1 MDTFIHLFTHS
12 TLTLVVFFPT
22 VAVLP
27 LLFFPRDSQGAVK
40 VYVLLATLAE
50 LLLGGWYLLARYTA
64 GAPFP
69 FVRELGLDGQPIP
82 WIPRWGIRYE
92 LAIDGIS
99 MPLVA
104 LTLLLMPIVIL
115 GSWKGITKH
124 WKAYGA
130 AMLLLTTGMLGVFL
144 AFDLF
149 LFYVFWELVLVPMY
163 LIIGIWGGE
172 RKIYAALKF
181 FLYTM
186 AGSLPMLVALLWLG
200 WRQHEATSVWSFAYA
215 DLLNLALPLGPQ
227 LWLFA
232 AFALAFAIKVPM
244 FPLHTW
250 LPDAHVEAPTG
261 GSVVLAGVLLKLGT
275 YGFLRIAFPLFPQA
289 AVRLGMPL
297 VILALIGILYGALV
311 SWVQSDMKKLVA
323 YSSVAHLGFVMLG
336 LLAFDLVAWQGAL
349 LQMVNHGL
357 STGAL
362 FLLVGMLYDR
372 RHTKKFDEFGG
383 LAKVIP
389 VFAFFLIFSALA
401 SVGLPM
407 LNGFA
412 GEFPILVGS
421 YKSAVLDLRWATV
434 AATAGVVLAAI
445 YLLKMLYL
453 TLWGPITRPENEGLK
468 DLSLREILA
477 LAPLCVLMLWIG
489 VAPACFMDPSTAHL
503 GQLLGNV
510 RARIQVPAQPDQVAG
525 AEPQHRKLVPAADS
539 TSESTSEATS
549 ESTSGD
555 SIYALVRDA
564 ALAPAAVAPS
574 APAPAGG
581 AP

>member
-1 MDTFIHLFTHS
+1 MDNFVHLFTHDS
-12 TLTLVVFFPT
+12 LTLVVFFPT
-22 VAVLP
+22 LAVLP
-27 LLFFPRDSQGAVK
+27 LLFFPRGSDGAVK
-40 VYVLLATLAE
+40 VYTLLATLVE
-50 LLLGGWYLLARYTA
+50 MVLGGWYLLSRQAP

-69 FVRELGLDGQPIP
+69 FVRELGLDGQPIA
-82 WIPRWGIRYE
+82 WIQRWGIRYE

-115 GSWKGITKH
+115 GSWKGIEKH

-200 WRQHEATSVWSFAYA
+200 WRQHEVTGIWSFAYA
-215 DLLNLALPLGPQ
+215 DLLQLPLPLQPQ

-261 GSVVLAGVLLKLGT
+261 GSVILAGVLLKLGT

-289 AVRLGMPL
+289 AMRLGMPL
-297 VILALIGILYGALV
+297 VVLALIGILYGALV
-311 SWVQSDMKKLVA
+311 AWVQTDMKKLVA

-383 LAKVIP
+383 LAKVMP
-389 VFAFFLIFSALA
+389 VFAFFLVFSSLA

-421 YKSAVLDLRWATV
+421 YKSEVLDLRWATV
-434 AATAGVVLAAI
+434 AATLGVVLAAL

-468 DLSLREILA
+468 DLSAREVIA
-477 LAPLCVLMLWIG
+477 LVPLCVFMLWIG
-489 VAPACFMDPSTAHL
+489 VAPAFFMDPSAAHL

-510 RARIQVPAQPDQVAG
+510 RARIEQPAEPDRVAAHPHRLPRPQAG
-525 AEPQHRKLVPAADS
+525 AA
-539 TSESTSEATS
+539 ATS
-549 ESTSGD
+549 VD
-555 SIYALVRDA
+555 SIYATVGLA
-564 ALAPAAVAPS
+564 AEPAPAAA
-574 APAPAGG
+574 AAGG